1 VKLHEFIARRVI
13 LLIPVMIGV
22 SILTFSLLSLVPGD
36 AAASACGDKCGVIVD
51 IGWYEVENET
61 TGELE
66 IVDVPISAVESN
78 RMRMGTEENIV
89 EKYMKY
95 IGVDGPYLGNEYLIL
110 QSNNELKPV
119 HEVGDLIERT
129 GLVDGYWGD
138 STLFHRPVAEVVKDV
153 APVTLEMSFLALAI
167 AYPLGISLGILS
179 AVWQDQIF
187 DQLSRLMAIAFVSL
201 PIFWLAILFQKLFA
215 TKIGICDD
223 LFGTSGGCF
232 PIFGRHDP
240 SLAFPSTGYVNYYP
254 SEGTGFHLIDSWFVS
269 SETLDGLGSDYD
281 TRWELFKDTLMHLM
295 LPCLTLGIAS
305 AGGLLRYMRAS
316 LLEVLREDYVR
327 TARAKGLSGS
337 RVILVHACRNALVP
351 IVTLL
356 GFSIGG
362 AIGGAVLTETIFA
375 FTGMGRVA
383 IEAIQYDDQIVVMG
397 ITLITSIIFLLA
409 NLIVDISYAI
419 VDPRVRLE

>member
-1 VKLHEFIARRVI
+1 
-13 LLIPVMIGV
+13 MMGV

-66 IVDVPISAVESN
+66 IVNVSISAVESN

-119 HEVGDLIERT
+119 HEVGDIIERT

-138 STLFHRPVAEVVKDV
+138 STLYHRPVAEVVKDV

-179 AVWQDQIF
+179 AVWQDKIF

-223 LFGTSGGCF
+223 
-232 PIFGRHDP
+232 
-240 SLAFPSTGYVNYYP
+240 
-254 SEGTGFHLIDSWFVS
+254 
-269 SETLDGLGSDYD
+269 
-281 TRWELFKDTLMHLM
+281 
-295 LPCLTLGIAS
+295 
-305 AGGLLRYMRAS
+305 
-316 LLEVLREDYVR
+316 
-327 TARAKGLSGS
+327 
-337 RVILVHACRNALVP
+337 
-351 IVTLL
+351 
-356 GFSIGG
+356 
-362 AIGGAVLTETIFA
+362 
-375 FTGMGRVA
+375 
-383 IEAIQYDDQIVVMG
+383 
-397 ITLITSIIFLLA
+397 
-409 NLIVDISYAI
+409 
-419 VDPRVRLE
+419 